1 MSAATQAASPDAG
14 LRDSYDREAIHYDRR
29 RYESAEG
36 RLFSDLE
43 VRTLREWLPL
53 GRGSRILDVPS
64 GTGRLTIALAERG
77 AIVFGADISAN
88 MLHVAASKRV
98 DAAGGS
104 HVHLMQGSGTHLP
117 FADATF
123 DAVVSFKFFH
133 LIPNDRKREFIREMT
148 RVLKPG
154 GALIAEFNS
163 PFYGGILAWVRYTF
177 QKKHPGGMRMK
188 CLFPDQVR
196 DLFAGLEVTRARG
209 VKLPCAAALSR
220 VIGERAADVLN
231 SWFGR
236 TPGLR
241 YLLYAIIIEARKPVQ
256 VSSHDA

>member
-1 MSAATQAASPDAG
+1 MSAATQAARPDAG
-14 LRDSYDREAIHYDRR
+14 LRESYDREAVHYDRR

-53 GRGSRILDVPS
+53 GRELRILDVPS
-64 GTGRLTIALAERG
+64 GTGRLTMALAETG
-77 AIVFGADISAN
+77 ATVIGADISAN
-88 MLHVAASKRV
+88 MLRVAASKCL
-98 DAAGGS
+98 DAAVDRR
-104 HVHLMQGSGTHLP
+104 VHLMQGSGTHLP
-117 FADATF
+117 FPDATF

-133 LIPNDRKREFIREMT
+133 LIPNGRKREFILEMT

-154 GALIAEFNS
+154 GALVAEFNS

-177 QKKHPGGMRMK
+177 YKKHPGGMRMK

-196 DLFAGLEVTRARG
+196 DLFEGLEVTRTQG

-220 VIGERAADVLN
+220 VIGARATDVLN
-231 SWFGR
+231 AWCGR

-241 YLLYAIIIEARKPVQ
+241 YLLYAIMIEARKPLGTR
-256 VSSHDA
+256 HDA